1 MSANTPTGKKTGTLY
16 LVPAPLDFGC
26 DAPLPPVTDVL
37 PQATLQHMARL
48 GHWVCE
54 NARTLRALLKRVHEV
69 QALAQPLQPAAPFSP
84 LQPVCFFLRASLSA
98 FLSAADSACPR

>member
-37 PQATLQHMARL
+37 PQATL
-48 GHWVCE
+48 
-54 NARTLRALLKRVHEV
+54 
-69 QALAQPLQPAAPFSP
+69 
-84 LQPVCFFLRASLSA
+84 
-98 FLSAADSACPR
+98 